1 MKPPEEAKRD
11 LVGQWVAKAEE
22 DFVAADTLIAAGA
35 ECADVIA
42 FLSQQAA
49 EKLLKAYLTWL
60 QIDFPRTHDI
70 GRLLDILA
78 AADADTAERLA
89 NADALSDYGVEIRYP
104 GESPVLNIDAAKQAF
119 ALALQVRAVILALL
133 PGEPGDARR

>member
-1 MKPPEEAKRD
+1 MKPPDEAKRD

-22 DFVAADTLIAAGA
+22 DFLAADTLIASGA

-78 AADADTAERLA
+78 GADADTAERLA

-104 GESPVLNIDAAKQAF
+104 GELPVLTIDAAKQAF
-119 ALALQVRAVILALL
+119 ALALQVRAAILALL

>member
-11 LVGQWVAKAEE
+11 LVGKWVAKAEE
-22 DFVAADTLIAAGA
+22 DFVAAQTLIAADVQCG
-35 ECADVIA
+35 DVIA
-42 FLSQQAA
+42 FLSQQVA

-78 AADADTAERLA
+78 AADADTVERLA
-89 NADALSDYGVEIRYP
+89 NVDALSDYSAEMRYP
-104 GESPVLNIDAAKQAF
+104 GELPVLSMYAAKQAF
-119 ALALQVRAVILALL
+119 VLAVQVRAAILALL
-133 PGEPGDARR
+133 PGESG